1 MKKIL
6 RLTMV
11 AAALL
16 CSTFAKADT
25 TVVGAEDNTTGFF
38 TEFSNYYT
46 IEPNKTLTLEF
57 VNYTSGLEN
66 YHNWIVAV
74 TTDADRWDTDNGYME
89 YFVLRADNWAW
100 NAEKNSSDNSWF
112 KSLSSNYNWGEN
124 FSAFRSGMNGAKVV
138 MKITRNDEEVTVHAD
153 VTYNDNTQYYEEF
166 VIDCGDGTQNIRAFL
181 TVERA
186 HLVIDNSKTTITDS
200 KPEVR
205 EEGQVGKTDNT
216 TGFFGEYEAYPVMD
230 DETLTLDFVNY
241 AGTANWNNFDVI
253 LSNVDNRTAE
263 GYQEFAIIRADN
275 YAWQV
280 WDVATTAGPDKS
292 WFTSMNSNY
301 NWETFLA
308 DMDGAHVVLTIQRK
322 GEQVTVHADITSKG
336 GTPYFYDFIMPI
348 PAGESLYALLGVDGS
363 HLVLNDA
370 ACGSHST
377 PEGIVGLE
385 TNTAPFFTQFSDY
398 YYLAPGKT
406 LNVEFENH
414 SSQLE
419 NYHNFIV
426 ALANDERGADGYSE
440 YAVVR
445 ADNFAWNATT
455 NTFDDNTWFTSLES
469 VYNWDTF
476 KSDLDGATVNLKVAR
491 DIDEPAKV
499 TVRADITPAAG
510 SDSYYEEFVMNCGD
524 GTQDL
529 VVFLTTDNGYLIVNT
544 STIED
549 SVSTGVDAV
558 AVKKTNTAAPVF
570 NLAGQRVAKAVKG
583 VYVQDGKKFVVK

>member
-1 MKKIL
+1 MKQIL

-11 AAALL
+11 AVALL

-25 TVVGAEDNTTGFF
+25 TVVGAEDNSTAFWSV
-38 TEFSNYYT
+38 FSDYYT

-57 VNYTSGLEN
+57 KNYSAKVS
-66 YHNWIVAV
+66 NWQNWVVAV
-74 TTDADRWDTDNGYME
+74 TTDAERGAENYSE
-89 YFVLRADNWAW
+89 YVVLRADNYAW
-100 NAEKNSSDNSWF
+100 QYGLNTGPDSSHDWF
-112 KSLSSNYNWGEN
+112 TSLTSNYVWDTFLDDMDG
-124 FSAFRSGMNGAKVV
+124 SDVV
-138 MKITRNDEEVTVHAD
+138 MTITRAYEKVTIHAD
-153 VTYNDNTQYYEEF
+153 ITTAGGKSYFEDF
-166 VIDCGDGTQNIRAFL
+166 VINCGDGEQNIRAFL
-181 TVERA
+181 LTEGG
-186 HLVIDNSKTTITDS
+186 HLVIDNSKTTIKKTDL
-200 KPEVR
+200 PV
-205 EEGQVGKTDNT
+205 EGQVGKTDNT
-216 TGFFGEYEAYPVMD
+216 TGFFGDYKAYPVTD

-253 LSNVDNRTAE
+253 LSNVDNRMAE
-263 GYQEFAIIRADN
+263 GYKEYAIIRADN
-275 YAWQV
+275 FAWQE
-280 WDVATTAGPDKS
+280 WDVTTTAGPDKS

-322 GEQVTVHADITSKG
+322 GEQVTVHADITTTG
-336 GTPYFYDFIMPI
+336 GTSLFYDFIMPI

-363 HLVLNDA
+363 HLVLNEA
-370 ACGSHST
+370 ASGSHNT

-385 TNTAPFFTQFSDY
+385 TNTTPFFTQFSDY

-419 NYHNFIV
+419 NFHNFIV
-426 ALANDERGADGYSE
+426 ALANDERGAEGYSE
-440 YAVVR
+440 YVVVR

-510 SDSYYEEFVMNCGD
+510 SDKYYEEFVMNCGD
-524 GTQDL
+524 GTQDM
-529 VVFLTTDNGYLIVNT
+529 VVFLTTDNGYLIVSS

-558 AVKKTNTAAPVF
+558 AVKKTNAAAPVF

>member
-1 MKKIL
+1 
-6 RLTMV
+6 MV
-11 AAALL
+11 AVALL

-25 TVVGAEDNTTGFF
+25 TVVGAEDNSAAFWSV
-38 TEFSNYYT
+38 FSDYYT

-57 VNYTSGLEN
+57 KNFSAKVA
-66 YHNWIVAV
+66 NWQNWVVAV
-74 TTDADRWDTDNGYME
+74 TTDDERGAENYFE
-89 YFVLRADNWAW
+89 YVVLRADNWAW
-100 NAEKNSSDNSWF
+100 QGVLNTGPESSHDWF
-112 KSLSSNYNWGEN
+112 TSITSNYVWETFLDDMDGSN
-124 FSAFRSGMNGAKVV
+124 VV
-138 MKITRNDEEVTVHAD
+138 MTITRAYEKVTIHAD
-153 VTYNDNTQYYEEF
+153 ITTAGGKSYFEDF
-166 VIDCGDGTQNIRAFL
+166 VINCGDGEQNIRAFL
-181 TVERA
+181 LTDGG
-186 HLVIDNSKTTITDS
+186 HLVIDNSKTTIKNTDL
-200 KPEVR
+200 PV
-205 EEGQVGKTDNT
+205 EGQVGKTDNT
-216 TGFFGEYEAYPVMD
+216 TGFFGEYKAYPVMD

-253 LSNVDNRTAE
+253 LSNVDNRMAE
-263 GYQEFAIIRADN
+263 GYQEYAIVRADN
-275 YAWQV
+275 FAWQE
-280 WDVATTAGPDKS
+280 WDVTTTAGPDKS

-322 GEQVTVHADITSKG
+322 GEQVTVHADITTTG
-336 GTPYFYDFIMPI
+336 GTSLFYDFIMPI

-363 HLVLNDA
+363 HLVLNEA
-370 ACGSHST
+370 ACGSHNT

-385 TNTAPFFTQFSDY
+385 TNTTPFFTQFSDY

-419 NYHNFIV
+419 NFHNFIV
-426 ALANDERGADGYSE
+426 ALANDERGAEGYSE
-440 YAVVR
+440 YVVVR

-510 SDSYYEEFVMNCGD
+510 SDKYYEEFVMNCGD

-529 VVFLTTDNGYLIVNT
+529 VVFLTTDNGYLIVNS
-544 STIED
+544 STIDD

-558 AVKKTNTAAPVF
+558 AVKKTNAASPVF

-583 VYVQDGKKFVVK
+583 VYIQDGKKFVVK